1 MRRHFLDYAQRFMV
15 RYKSNQGTSNE
26 AACSATLFDMSTK
39 PNLLAHV
46 RQHLI
51 ARGEDYQWVTMGP
64 GSEKIGLAYL
74 PIDTTGMPCT
84 FMFTELHEP
93 CSLVFDVHFATKV
106 NKEDMQELSLLLLTI
121 NANLPEG
128 QLLLD
133 MEGGYVYYRLKY
145 VVTKPDITDEEI
157 RNQIAYMERNGVA
170 ISVTY
175 ARIIGREFPLLG

>member
-1 MRRHFLDYAQRFMV
+1 
-15 RYKSNQGTSNE
+15 
-26 AACSATLFDMSTK
+26 MSTK

-51 ARGEDYQWVTMGP
+51 ARGEDYQWVTMG
-64 GSEKIGLAYL
+64 SEKIGLAYL
-74 PIDTTGMPCT
+74 PVDTTGMPCT

-93 CSLVFDVHFATKV
+93 CSLVFDVHFATRV
-106 NKEDMQELSLLLLTI
+106 SKEEMQELSMLLLTL

-145 VVTKPDITDEEI
+145 VVDNPETTEADI
-157 RNQIAYMERNGVA
+157 RSRIAYMERTGVSITA
-170 ISVTY
+170 TY
-175 ARIIGREFPLLG
+175 ARIISQEFPLL

>member
-1 MRRHFLDYAQRFMV
+1 MLTRRRPQTPFL
-15 RYKSNQGTSNE
+15 
-26 AACSATLFDMSTK
+26 MSTK

-51 ARGEDYQWVTMGP
+51 SRGEDYQWVTMGP

-74 PIDTTGMPCT
+74 PVDTTGMPCT

-93 CSLVFDVHFATKV
+93 CSLVFDVHFATRVGK
-106 NKEDMQELSLLLLTI
+106 DFMQELSMLLLTI

-133 MEGGYVYYRLKY
+133 MEGGYVYYRLKF
-145 VVTKPDITDEEI
+145 VVSDAEMPEEEI
-157 RNQIAYMERNGVA
+157 RKKIAYMERMGVG
-170 ISVTY
+170 ITMTY
-175 ARIIGREFPLLG
+175 ARIIGQEFPLLS